1 MEHQFDSLATY
12 INLAKKTISKFSG
25 KFYSSLRNEMLSNE
39 DAISD
44 VAAAIMQADWK
55 WDKDRVGKTGLQKTR
70 YAYRNQCAIWAIQT
84 YITKKYKSKK
94 SYSLDSIN
102 TIDKDTSSY
111 SFLSGS
117 ERDPLDI
124 IIENEERENLT
135 NCIQDLLEFTAITP
149 KQKEQLK
156 MYFFDGMTLNAIG
169 EKYGVTREAVRQ
181 SIKKAITIFQ
191 KSMVAS

>member
-1 MEHQFDSLATY
+1 MDYQFDSLATY

-102 TIDKDTSSY
+102 TLDKETSSY

-117 ERDPLDI
+117 EKDPLDI
-124 IIENEERENLT
+124 IIENEDRENLA
-135 NCIQDLLEFTAITP
+135 NCIKDLLEFTSITP

-191 KSMVAS
+191 KSMVTS